1 MEKILQADK
10 FVSNSQPQIGD
21 SKIYTGDPVSPLDAG
36 RQFTRQPPA
45 DRTLKIYGGKQPA
58 TIRVKIKGAGDET
71 LTINASDFDDDLH
84 VLVEV

>member
-1 MEKILQADK
+1 MKTLQVDK
-10 FVSNSQPQIGD
+10 PVTSSQPQIGD
-21 SKIYTGDPVSPLDAG
+21 SKIYSGDPVLSLDAG

-71 LTINASDFDDDLH
+71 LTINESDFDSEIH
-84 VLVEV
+84 EKI